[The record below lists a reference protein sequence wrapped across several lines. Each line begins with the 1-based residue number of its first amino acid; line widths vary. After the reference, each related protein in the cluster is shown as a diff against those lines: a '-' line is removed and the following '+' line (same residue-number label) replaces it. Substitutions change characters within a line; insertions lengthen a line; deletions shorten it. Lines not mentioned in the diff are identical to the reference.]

1 MDKFYE
7 LAFGDFAK
15 LILPKTI
22 IFCEGNPNGEKR
34 KNFDKT
40 IYSTIFADTHPEAFF
55 ISAGSCN
62 DIGNIEDTNGE
73 IIRALLKNADI
84 IKIVDRDDRS
94 GKEVSDLEAK
104 GIQVLKKRNL
114 ESYLLDDSVIKKLC
128 ESVGKSEKF
137 DECIKGK
144 TDAIKN
150 AISRGKA
157 ADDYKAA
164 RGEIYNSLKQ
174 SLQLTQCGNNADT
187 FIRDTLAP
195 LITPEME
202 VYKMLETE
210 IFKEKEY
217 GL

>member
-1 MDKFYE
+1 MIQYE
-7 LAFGDFAK
+7 
-15 LILPKTI
+15 
-22 IFCEGNPNGEKR
+22 
-34 KNFDKT
+34 
-40 IYSTIFADTHPEAFF
+40 
-55 ISAGSCN
+55 
-62 DIGNIEDTNGE
+62 
-73 IIRALLKNADI
+73 
-84 IKIVDRDDRS
+84 
-94 GKEVSDLEAK
+94 K
-104 GIQVLKKRNL
+104 GIEHAQN
-114 ESYLLDDSVIKKLC
+114 KKLC